1 MTIDTTVKV
10 RLSIEEE
17 MTLKKARDIL
27 QEIDKQLDNG
37 NYDYYCVDYEDGMED
52 VINDIHR
59 AAGNL

>member
-1 MTIDTTVKV
+1 MTVEKTVKV

-27 QEIDKQLDNG
+27 QELDRQLE

-52 VINDIHR
+52 VINDISR
-59 AAGNL
+59 AAGNII